1 MIRTAHETGGL
12 TLVCGHDALGGLH
25 LGRARP
31 NVEPLTGAGVVV
43 RRAPPQSDPLIAERT
58 AGNFRAKDHFRV
70 PESEKQEGLAAIVA
84 SKAEVL
90 NG

>member
-1 MIRTAHETGGL
+1 MAAVPT
-12 TLVCGHDALGGLH
+12 
-25 LGRARP
+25 
-31 NVEPLTGAGVVV
+31 EP
-43 RRAPPQSDPLIAERT
+43 APPPRLPTS
-58 AGNFRAKDHFRV
+58 AKDHFRV